1 VTNRDAPGTEGFVQI
16 ARPYPNAPT
25 RIDASCSNFRLSLQS
40 QQSLL
45 VSNSPRKPGNT
56 LCLATMSSPASR
68 RTQRSSAT
76 PRRNVR
82 SSLAPHNSSPGQQL
96 RSEAS
101 RSSGLT
107 PQRANGNIPTSSP
120 LFYRSSPAGSATN
133 SNGIVR
139 SSPLRQD
146 EDGVNGDSTPR
157 ASRPTVAGKKLQ
169 PTFQFSI
176 PLTNK

>member
-1 VTNRDAPGTEGFVQI
+1 VPQALRASSRLPSTKRADANRRVVFHFDFPL
-16 ARPYPNAPT
+16 NLNNLCWS
-25 RIDASCSNFRLSLQS
+25 RIHNE
-40 QQSLL
+40 
-45 VSNSPRKPGNT
+45 KPGNT
-56 LCLATMSSPASR
+56 LDLSTMSSPASR

-76 PRRNVR
+76 PRRSAR

-120 LFYRSSPAGSATN
+120 LFFRSSPAGSATN
-133 SNGIVR
+133 SYGIGR

-157 ASRPTVAGKKLQ
+157 ASRPTVAGKK
-169 PTFQFSI
+169 I
-176 PLTNK
+176 